1 MANTLCRLK
10 QTGSTACGQ
19 HVKIANLPLFFTVS
33 LYWLVHL
40 PFFII
45 SYFVGGT
52 VSLCPFK
59 ISYRSHIKVVPSD
72 LAAFHVV
79 VSKSRDLPSR
89 NLLFNFLFLFFN
101 LLKMKPRLASSL
113 KQTIFGQDIKE
124 AREACLKKLTTLVR
138 NYLSAI

>member
-1 MANTLCRLK
+1 MATNQNLKGNTLCRLCRLK
-10 QTGSTACGQ
+10 QAGSTACGQ

-40 PFFII
+40 SFFYNILL
-45 SYFVGGT
+45 VGGT

-89 NLLFNFLFLFFN
+89 NLLFNCLFLFFN
-101 LLKMKPRLASSL
+101 LFKRKKTSAGLK
-113 KQTIFGQDIKE
+113 TCFG
-124 AREACLKKLTTLVR
+124 A
-138 NYLSAI
+138 N